1 MEDIKPKVSHGIV
14 TGEHGN
20 SYQSSLGQSYLPS
33 RNGQLVEPTGNGYQY
48 NQAVG
53 KVQLPQSDSMEAAKD
68 HQQLPQVDRVQNP
81 VFNESVISALLTQQL
96 LPLSKFR
103 GGEVNNGGMDTFQDW
118 FEQFEMIAN
127 VCGWSP
133 QARLVNLVTRLEGQA
148 YAFFHSC
155 TTQQKTSYALL
166 VTELHKR
173 FTPIH
178 LQAVQSSLF
187 HDRKQKPGELVDHY
201 AQELCVLF
209 YAYPHA
215 QQGTLEAE
223 KLGQLVLVNQFVTGL
238 LGDIKTK
245 IVGIEGSFDQLLVRA
260 KVEEA
265 KLQDL
270 STTSTGS
277 LKSSGVTSNE
287 MDSLL
292 SVQSSGATVD
302 GSNNKHQR
310 STTSR
315 FNVAE
320 LMCDV
325 ISPSHLIRRYPYL
338 VRSRA
343 TETPGTKMIEKSTN
357 KGCVSNVTSAEMSG
371 GDREQLT
378 ESEKEGGHGESDAV
392 DIREDI
398 NKVFI
403 TMHGVTSSDVSGK
416 LGPVLTSIV
425 EVEGEPV
432 ETLLDTG
439 SPVTIIA
446 LEWLLQLSA
455 KQHRKDHDQSPNEWK
470 VEVENR
476 LEPTTMVLQNY
487 SRDRLKVVRQIR
499 VHLARSG
506 FVVETSIQVQKAA
519 PAKLLIGTDV
529 LPELGYLFVQST
541 VEGEDFDLLRSKCTN
556 SNDEQENESEVKP
569 EVKVNYDNE
578 GITTESDS
586 NQVLDKDTYDCG
598 LSELVGTV
606 HLIEATKLP
615 ARHKKW

>member
-1 MEDIKPKVSHGIV
+1 M
-14 TGEHGN
+14 
-20 SYQSSLGQSYLPS
+20 
-33 RNGQLVEPTGNGYQY
+33 
-48 NQAVG
+48 
-53 KVQLPQSDSMEAAKD
+53 
-68 HQQLPQVDRVQNP
+68 
-81 VFNESVISALLTQQL
+81 
-96 LPLSKFR
+96 
-103 GGEVNNGGMDTFQDW
+103 
-118 FEQFEMIAN
+118 
-127 VCGWSP
+127 
-133 QARLVNLVTRLEGQA
+133 
-148 YAFFHSC
+148 
-155 TTQQKTSYALL
+155 
-166 VTELHKR
+166 
-173 FTPIH
+173 
-178 LQAVQSSLF
+178 QSSLF
-187 HDRKQKPGELVDHY
+187 HDYKQKSGESVDHY
-201 AQELCVLF
+201 AQELRLLF
-209 YAYPHA
+209 YKAYPHA

-238 LGDIKTK
+238 LGDIKAK
-245 IVGIEGSFDQLLVRA
+245 FVGIEGSFDQLLVRA
-260 KVEEA
+260 RFEEA

-277 LKSSGVTSNE
+277 LKSSGVTSNR
-287 MDSLL
+287 MDPLL
-292 SVQSSGATVD
+292 SVQSSGTTVD

-315 FNVAE
+315 FNVGGQRVNVR
-320 LMCDV
+320 CYNCG
-325 ISPSHLIRRYPYL
+325 SPSHLIRRCPYL

-371 GDREQLT
+371 GDCEHPT
-378 ESEKEGGHGESDAV
+378 ESEKEGHGESNAV

-398 NKVFI
+398 NKVFV

-432 ETLLDTG
+432 EALLDTG
-439 SPVTIIA
+439 SPAKIIS
-446 LEWLLQLSA
+446 LEWLLQWLA
-455 KQHRKDHDQSPNEWK
+455 KQHRKDQSPNEWK
-470 VEVENR
+470 AEVENR

-487 SRDRLKVVRQIR
+487 SGDRLQVVRQIK
-499 VHLARSG
+499 VYLARLG
-506 FVVETSIQVQKAA
+506 FVVDTPIQVQRAA

-541 VEGEDFDLLRSKCTN
+541 VEGEDFDLLRSKCNN
-556 SNDEQENESEVKP
+556 SSDKQKNESEVKP

-586 NQVLDKDTYDCG
+586 NQVLDKGTYDCAHCG

-606 HLIEATKLP
+606 HLIQATKLP